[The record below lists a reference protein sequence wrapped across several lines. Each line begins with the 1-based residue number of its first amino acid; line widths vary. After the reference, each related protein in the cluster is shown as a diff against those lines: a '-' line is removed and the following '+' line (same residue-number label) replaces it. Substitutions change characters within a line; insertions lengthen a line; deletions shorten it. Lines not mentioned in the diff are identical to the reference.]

1 VRSESRR
8 CFAALNP
15 TRRWRKGDSNSLGP
29 IGSSCRGRYG
39 DAARSMRRPQLQT
52 AGKLIMKRIVSAV
65 ALSIVSVVSMDALA
79 DPAAGERLAEKWCA
93 ECHAIRA
100 DRLSPNPASPTFP
113 KLAAEPSITEYS
125 LRALLRS
132 PHETMPHIMFKDDEL
147 DDIIS
152 YIMSLKPRN

>member
-1 VRSESRR
+1 
-8 CFAALNP
+8 
-15 TRRWRKGDSNSLGP
+15 
-29 IGSSCRGRYG
+29 
-39 DAARSMRRPQLQT
+39 
-52 AGKLIMKRIVSAV
+52 MKRIVWAV
-65 ALSIVSVVSMDALA
+65 ALSIVSVVSTDALA

-125 LRALLRS
+125 LRALLQS

-152 YIMSLKPRN
+152 YIMSLKPGN

>member
-1 VRSESRR
+1 
-8 CFAALNP
+8 
-15 TRRWRKGDSNSLGP
+15 
-29 IGSSCRGRYG
+29 
-39 DAARSMRRPQLQT
+39 MRRPQLRT
-52 AGKLIMKRIVSAV
+52 VGKLIMKRIVSAV

-100 DRLSPNPASPTFP
+100 DRLSPNPASPTFR